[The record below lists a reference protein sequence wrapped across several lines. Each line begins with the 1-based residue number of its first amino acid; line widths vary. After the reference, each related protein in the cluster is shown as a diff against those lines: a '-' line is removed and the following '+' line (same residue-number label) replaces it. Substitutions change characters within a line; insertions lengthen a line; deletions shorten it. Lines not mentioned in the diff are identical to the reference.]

1 MNAFQ
6 SQNEPTTIGL
16 SEKSHTLLKRLKED
30 GHFAE
35 MVDAYRFGVALA
47 LAHGVLPDEP
57 IPPKATI
64 FNVATIDPDREI
76 ALAVR
81 TILGDEIEEVP
92 VYRVVERL
100 AEWGVRE
107 LSRKAAEGE
116 IDFAGLLAEVD
127 GLNEGHDA

>member
-1 MNAFQ
+1 MNNFQ
-6 SQNEPTTIGL
+6 CQNEPTSIGL
-16 SEKSHTLLKRLKED
+16 SEKSHTLLKRLKDD

-35 MVDAYRFGVALA
+35 MAHAYRFGVALA

-57 IPPKATI
+57 VPPKATI
-64 FNVATIDPDREI
+64 FSVATIDPDREI
-76 ALAVR
+76 ALAVH
-81 TILGDEIEEVP
+81 TILGDEIEDMP

-107 LSRKAAEGE
+107 LSRKATEGE

-127 GLNEGHDA
+127 RLTEGHDV